1 MKMKFSNHQPKGFT
15 LIEML
20 VVITII
26 VILAGL
32 SMGGYSFVI
41 QKQANS
47 QAKIQIS
54 LLSKALEEY
63 KLDNGEY
70 PPDPTGSNDL
80 YKALYWDSDDNGT
93 GADTDT
99 DQKIYVSQL
108 DPDNN
113 KQGWTEGTGANAKIV
128 DPWGKE
134 YTYRRGDHDNAKNPD
149 FDLLSKGKDGIEG
162 NADDIDNF

>member
-1 MKMKFSNHQPKGFT
+1 MKTKSSNLQPKGFT

-26 VILAGL
+26 IILAGL

-70 PPDPTGSNDL
+70 PDTDKTNDL
-80 YKALYWDSDDNGT
+80 YKALYWDSDNNGT

-108 DPDNN
+108 DPDNDN
-113 KQGWTEGTGANAKIV
+113 QGWTEGTGANAKIV

-134 YTYRRGDHDNAKNPD
+134 YIYRRGDHDKAKNPD
-149 FDLLSKGKDGIEG
+149 FDLLSKGTDGIEG

>member
-1 MKMKFSNHQPKGFT
+1 MKMKSSNLQPKGFT
-15 LIEML
+15 LVEML

-32 SMGGYSFVI
+32 SMGGFSIVT
-41 QKQANS
+41 QKKANS
-47 QAKIQIS
+47 QAKIQIA

-70 PPDPTGSNDL
+70 PAGSAGSNDL
-80 YKALYWDSDDNGT
+80 YKALYYNGASVT
-93 GADTDT
+93 PPE
-99 DQKIYVSQL
+99 KIYVSQL

-113 KQGWTEGTGANAKIV
+113 KQGWTEGTEANAKIV

-134 YTYRRGDHDNAKNPD
+134 YIYRRGDHDNAKNPD

>member
-1 MKMKFSNHQPKGFT
+1 MKIKSSNLQPKGFT
-15 LIEML
+15 LVEML

-32 SMGGYSFVI
+32 SMGGFSFVI
-41 QKQANS
+41 QKQAMA
-47 QAKIQIS
+47 QAETQIA

-70 PPDPTGSNDL
+70 PDTDKTNDL
-80 YKALYWDSDDNGT
+80 YKALYYNGASVT
-93 GADTDT
+93 PPE
-99 DQKIYVSQL
+99 KIYVSQL

-113 KQGWTEGTGANAKIV
+113 ELGWTEGTEANAKIV

-134 YTYRRGDHDNAKNPD
+134 YIYRRGDHENAKNPD
-149 FDLLSKGKDGIEG
+149 FDLLSMGKDGLTSG
-162 NADDIDNF
+162 NASDPTTADDIDNF